1 MMEPLSNDPRSQ
13 ASIPP
18 TGRLAGI
25 DFGTVRIGIALTD
38 PSRIIASPLETY
50 TRQNQEQDRD
60 YFVQLVESEGVV
72 AFLVGLPVHMSG
84 DESQKSQEAREF
96 AQWLQ
101 QVTGLPVGFVDERL
115 STKEARQRMI
125 DSGAKKKLRRHVDSL
140 AAQLILQHFLEN
152 Q

>member
-25 DFGTVRIGIALTD
+25 DFGTVRIGIAMTD

-50 TRQNQEQDRD
+50 TRQSQEQDRD

-96 AQWLQ
+96 AQWFT
-101 QVTGLPVGFVDERL
+101 TGHGTSCRVRRRTPVDQG
-115 STKEARQRMI
+115 
-125 DSGAKKKLRRHVDSL
+125 GAATDD
-140 AAQLILQHFLEN
+140 
-152 Q
+152 